1 MRDHKAPTRE
11 YHEAAKLWTPEKIIE
26 AGEDLGFVVKTES
39 RPNWSTHMY
48 RFSTPN
54 EKKCFICLTTTEAVA
69 FLNGAEMAQYM
80 SSFPNG

>member
-26 AGEDLGFVVKTES
+26 AGEDLGFVVKTEF
-39 RPNWSTHMY
+39 RPNWSLPIY
-48 RFSTPN
+48 FFSTPN
-54 EKKCFICLTTTEAVA
+54 EQKCFICLTTIQALA
-69 FLNGAEMAQYM
+69 FLNGADMTQYM